1 MKVMRKAPG
10 QFARRPPHGR
20 GCAPLFVLI
29 VVAMAVVASG
39 RDWIGQLLKW
49 NRPQQATA
57 NLPAAMAA
65 FDAGD
70 LDMAIDYAQQ
80 ILERSPLDEGSYE
93 LLIRALIYRS
103 YSELDREA
111 DRERALGVSSEAIE
125 KLPRNLTLQAAHG
138 YALQANGYAEEARRI
153 ALRIVERSPD
163 HVLARIVLS
172 LSYGSQGLFDAA
184 LREAE
189 LGVQLADQYGQYRLE
204 SHRTLAIAYGDL
216 GIYRR
221 AISELDHAVSH
232 NDKLIPLQFETAL
245 YALQISDIDQA
256 TVAYY
261 RIMALDED
269 NVKVRVRLC
278 ELSNRLQ
285 ERKSALRYCHEV
297 TQLAPMW
304 VDGWYKLGRE
314 YFLSGDYALA
324 QNAFNQCARLQTNGD
339 VAIKDRQ
346 LECWFLQGQSA
357 EIRGDC
363 AALVTIYQEF
373 LDMVKQG
380 QLPQTWSYPP
390 EGPRICVTAA
400 APPVTPLSPSSTQ

>member
-10 QFARRPPHGR
+10 KFARRPILGR
-20 GCAPLFVLI
+20 GCAPFFVLI

-39 RDWIGQLLKW
+39 RDWIGQWLKW
-49 NRPQQATA
+49 NRPQQGTV
-57 NLPAAMAA
+57 NLYAALAA
-65 FDAGD
+65 LDAGE

-80 ILERSPLDEGSYE
+80 VLERSPLDEGSYE

-103 YSELDREA
+103 YSELDRES
-111 DRERALGVSSEAIE
+111 DREQALKVSREAIE
-125 KLPRNLTLQAAHG
+125 KLPRNLTVQAVHA
-138 YALQANGYAEEARRI
+138 YALQANGLAEEARRI
-153 ALRIVERSPD
+153 ALRIAERSPD

-189 LGVQLADQYGQYRLE
+189 LSVELANQYGRYWLE
-204 SHRTLAIAYGDL
+204 SHRTLAIGYGDL
-216 GIYRR
+216 GNYRR
-221 AISELDHAVSH
+221 AIAELDQAVSH
-232 NDKLIPLQFETAL
+232 NNKLVPLHFETAL
-245 YALQISDIDQA
+245 YALQISDIDRA

-261 RIMALDED
+261 RIMSLDED

-297 TQLAPMW
+297 TQLAPVW

-314 YFLSGDYALA
+314 YFLSGQYTLA
-324 QNAFNQCARLQTNGD
+324 QNAFNQCARLQTEGD
-339 VAIKDRQ
+339 VAIRDRQ
-346 LECWFLQGQSA
+346 LECWYLQGQSA

-363 AALVTIYQEF
+363 AALVTIYKEF
-373 LDMVKQG
+373 RDMVTQA
-380 QLPQTWSYPP
+380 QLPQT
-390 EGPRICVTAA
+390 GVIRRRDRAFA
-400 APPVTPLSPSSTQ
+400 